1 MVLQPSQQS
10 ADEEE
15 VRKLKSCPSF
25 MYFYC
30 KFEPV
35 AAQLTFSFLLALSIF
50 HLNSIVYIKTGN
62 GGWEHTIPTVSRW
75 GGGEKFQFLTVIFVF
90 LSHVLACCSTTN
102 LSFDAHLSRSIHN
115 IITTFACS
123 LKITHRCLIK
133 YYRERRLVFFKCIY
147 FL

>member
-1 MVLQPSQQS
+1 MEMVLQPLQQS

-15 VRKLKSCPSF
+15 VRKFKSCPSF

-62 GGWEHTIPTVSRW
+62 GGWEHTIPTVSQ
-75 GGGEKFQFLTVIFVF
+75 GGGGKKSQILSVMFVF
-90 LSHVLACCSTTN
+90 LLQV
-102 LSFDAHLSRSIHN
+102 
-115 IITTFACS
+115 
-123 LKITHRCLIK
+123 
-133 YYRERRLVFFKCIY
+133 
-147 FL
+147 